1 MIESIPF
8 MIRKHWGE
16 YRSFYWFSIVLLFM
30 GIIFGAVLV
39 NSLSLPLKN
48 DLYGFIQ
55 QFLSQFGEGTAD
67 ITPRQIF
74 VESVSQHASYV
85 GLMWVLGL
93 SVAGVPFILILLFL
107 KGVVSGFTIGFLVQ
121 QMGSDGF
128 FLAFSSIL
136 PQNLIIVPAYII
148 MAVVSISIS
157 FSIIKHLFKQSRKTP
172 VPAVIGKSFVI
183 AGCIFVSLCGAAAI
197 EGYLSPLMMRGV
209 MSWTTSLIITL

>member
-8 MIRKHWGE
+8 LIRKHWIE

-48 DLYGFIQ
+48 DLYGFVQ
-55 QFLSQFGEGTAD
+55 QFLTQFGEGTD
-67 ITPRQIF
+67 ITSKQIF
-74 VESVSQHASYV
+74 VESLSQHVSYIA
-85 GLMWVLGL
+85 LMWVLGL

-128 FLAFSSIL
+128 FLAFTSIL
-136 PQNLIIVPAYII
+136 PQNVIIVPAYLI

-157 FSIIKHLFKQSRKTP
+157 LSIIKHLFKQSRKTP

-183 AGCIFVSLCGAAAI
+183 AGCMLICLAGAAAI
-197 EGYLSPLMMRGV
+197 EGFLSPLMMRNV
-209 MSWTTSLIITL
+209 MDWTLSFVYTL